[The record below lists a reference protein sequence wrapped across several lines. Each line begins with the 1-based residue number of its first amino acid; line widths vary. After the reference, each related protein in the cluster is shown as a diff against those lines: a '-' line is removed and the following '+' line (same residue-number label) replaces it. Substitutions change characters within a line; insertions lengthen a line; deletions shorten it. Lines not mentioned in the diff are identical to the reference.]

1 MNFGLFEFN
10 AQANSFI
17 VALNTKML
25 EKEISQL
32 GEFNVRVIQAMHVML
47 VGHRRTLQHMVE
59 KINNILLSERITE
72 DLRGI
77 INRKKRVELLLLLM
91 CISAQEDVFTFN
103 YVPETEIERNT
114 ILGITKC
121 DAIINNVFR
130 DILSTNKRFIRRR
143 ICTFLGGWKFM
154 VTKMLSC
161 FFKMIQPVAD
171 TSDIGHLSRAAGKL
185 FCALEQTVTL
195 STVWECCRV
204 MTGTSRALC
213 CLQCG

>member
-1 MNFGLFEFN
+1 MYTLIVESSLSPAYVSSLLSNSNVSPIDTGAIFEFN

-77 INRKKRVELLLLLM
+77 INRKKTGRTTL
-91 CISAQEDVFTFN
+91 TP
-103 YVPETEIERNT
+103 YVYFSTGRCFYFQLCARDRNRAEYNS
-114 ILGITKC
+114 GH
-121 DAIINNVFR
+121 
-130 DILSTNKRFIRRR
+130 NKVRRYYQQRF
-143 ICTFLGGWKFM
+143 
-154 VTKMLSC
+154 S
-161 FFKMIQPVAD
+161 
-171 TSDIGHLSRAAGKL
+171 
-185 FCALEQTVTL
+185 
-195 STVWECCRV
+195 
-204 MTGTSRALC
+204 
-213 CLQCG
+213 